1 MVLALVAGCATGPA
15 APPPAPHA
23 LLRDDRFGAPSVPIN
38 PDEIFAVNDAM
49 RRYLR
54 SEVTSRW
61 KSTNSQDG
69 LVQALYNRGQL
80 KLDYDTASTR
90 TAAEAFEARTGN
102 CLSLVVMTAAFTKEL
117 RLRVRYQSAY
127 LEEAWSRS
135 GDLLVRAGHVNIT
148 LGPKLADRAATTSRD
163 LTIDFLPPDQ
173 ARRIRT
179 HDVTEQ
185 TIVVMFMNNRAVEA
199 LMRGR
204 LDDAYGWARAA
215 VLHGPDFLSAYNTLG
230 IIYTRHGDDDAAEVA
245 FKAVIERDPSHTR
258 ALSNL
263 AELYSRQGRI
273 AKAAELQ
280 RTLARLEP
288 EPPFYFFDRGMTAMQ
303 RGDFAAARDL
313 FVREGERSGYST
325 EVAYWIGV
333 AYYRLG
339 RNDLANRY
347 LKQAVQN
354 SVSPGELDLYTAK
367 LAKLR
372 SLTE

>member
-1 MVLALVAGCATGPA
+1 
-15 APPPAPHA
+15 
-23 LLRDDRFGAPSVPIN
+23 LRDDRFGAPSVPIN

-102 CLSLVVMTAAFTKEL
+102 CLSLVVMTAAFAKEL
-117 RLRVRYQSAY
+117 GLRVRYQSAY